1 MKWQFKSSSLSEENI
16 MTKMSLGGMDR
27 VVCMAEHGLKSLSF
41 IVFLLNSHFLS
52 WLKNLGHVVSLI
64 PSHLISYFHDL

>member
-27 VVCMAEHGLKSLSF
+27 AVCMVEHGLKSLSF
-41 IVFLLNSHFLS
+41 IVFLLNGYVFMLAE
-52 WLKNLGHVVSLI
+52 K
-64 PSHLISYFHDL
+64 P